1 MGRGRFE
8 NLIKETA
15 ASGDN
20 GNLNL
25 LLAVQNRDDT
35 CAKTFTS

>member
-25 LLAVQNRDDT
+25 LAVPNRIG
-35 CAKTFTS
+35 AYLKAFTS